1 MRKIPEVRSSL
12 NCSSDTSHVK
22 LYRLCSHYLFVYCYD
37 NLTTLWLNFHLPTII
52 LSKKVSIY
60 FSLCF
65 IPKKDVA
72 SLSHGFSHEFS
83 HGFSVHLRSTTFRE
97 RWKGAALWG
106 AETADSGALPR
117 SPDALLSNYTYI
129 YIYISISLYLYIYVY
144 SYIYISIPISV
155 CLHLH
160 IYLYICISMS
170 MSILISISRL
180 YIPISIYRYLYAYRS
195 TSIGLSLNLYI

>member
-129 YIYISISLYLYIYVY
+129 YIYISISLYLYIYIYICIFKYLYLYTYIRMSTSPYLSLYLYLYVY
-144 SYIYISIPISV
+144 VNIDFYISIVYP
-155 CLHLH
+155 
-160 IYLYICISMS
+160 YIH
-170 MSILISISRL
+170 ISISL
-180 YIPISIYRYLYAYRS
+180 CL
-195 TSIGLSLNLYI
+195 

>member
-1 MRKIPEVRSSL
+1 VRKIPEVRSSL

-129 YIYISISLYLYIYVY
+129 YIYISISLYLYIYICIFIYLYLYTYIRMSTSPYLSLYLYLYVY
-144 SYIYISIPISV
+144 VNIDFYISIVYP
-155 CLHLH
+155 
-160 IYLYICISMS
+160 YIH
-170 MSILISISRL
+170 ISISL
-180 YIPISIYRYLYAYRS
+180 CL
-195 TSIGLSLNLYI
+195 

>member
-129 YIYISISLYLYIYVY
+129 YIYISISLYLYIYICIFIYLYLYTYIRMSTSPYLSLYLYLYVY
-144 SYIYISIPISV
+144 VNIDFYISIVYP
-155 CLHLH
+155 
-160 IYLYICISMS
+160 YIH
-170 MSILISISRL
+170 ISISL
-180 YIPISIYRYLYAYRS
+180 CL
-195 TSIGLSLNLYI
+195 

>member
-129 YIYISISLYLYIYVY
+129 YIYISISLYLYIYIYVY
-144 SYIYISIPISV
+144 S
-155 CLHLH
+155 
-160 IYLYICISMS
+160 
-170 MSILISISRL
+170 
-180 YIPISIYRYLYAYRS
+180 
-195 TSIGLSLNLYI
+195 

>member
-129 YIYISISLYLYIYVY
+129 YTYIYIYVY

>member
-129 YIYISISLYLYIYVY
+129 YIYISISLYLYICIFIYLYLYTYIRMSTSPYLSLYLYLYVY
-144 SYIYISIPISV
+144 VNIDFYISIVYP
-155 CLHLH
+155 
-160 IYLYICISMS
+160 YIH
-170 MSILISISRL
+170 ISISL
-180 YIPISIYRYLYAYRS
+180 CL
-195 TSIGLSLNLYI
+195 

>member
-22 LYRLCSHYLFVYCYD
+22 LYRLCSLYLFVYCYD

-129 YIYISISLYLYIYVY
+129 YIYISISLYLYIYIY
-144 SYIYISIPISV
+144 MYIHIFISLYLYPYVYISIS
-155 CLHLH
+155 
-160 IYLYICISMS
+160 
-170 MSILISISRL
+170 ISISVSLCLCQYWFL
-180 YIPISIYRYLYAYRS
+180 YLDCISLYPYIDIS
-195 TSIGLSLNLYI
+195 MPIGLHL

>member
-60 FSLCF
+60 FSLCL

-129 YIYISISLYLYIYVY
+129 YIYISISLYLYIYIYMCIFIYLYLYTYIRMSTSPYLSLYLYLYVY
-144 SYIYISIPISV
+144 VNIDFYISIVYP
-155 CLHLH
+155 
-160 IYLYICISMS
+160 YIH
-170 MSILISISRL
+170 ISISL
-180 YIPISIYRYLYAYRS
+180 CL
-195 TSIGLSLNLYI
+195 

>member
-83 HGFSVHLRSTTFRE
+83 VHLRSTTFRE

-129 YIYISISLYLYIYVY
+129 YIYISISLYLYIYICIFIYLYLYTYIRMSTSPYLSLYLYLYVY
-144 SYIYISIPISV
+144 VNIDFYISIVYP
-155 CLHLH
+155 
-160 IYLYICISMS
+160 YIH
-170 MSILISISRL
+170 ISISL
-180 YIPISIYRYLYAYRS
+180 CL
-195 TSIGLSLNLYI
+195 

>member
-129 YIYISISLYLYIYVY
+129 YIYISISLPIYICIFIYLYLYTYIRMSTSPYLSLYLYLYVY
-144 SYIYISIPISV
+144 VNIDFYISIVYP
-155 CLHLH
+155 
-160 IYLYICISMS
+160 YIH
-170 MSILISISRL
+170 ISISL
-180 YIPISIYRYLYAYRS
+180 CL
-195 TSIGLSLNLYI
+195 

>member
-129 YIYISISLYLYIYVY
+129 YIYIYISLYLYIYICIFIYLYLYTYIRMSTSPYLSLYLYLYVY
-144 SYIYISIPISV
+144 VNIDFYISIVYP
-155 CLHLH
+155 
-160 IYLYICISMS
+160 YIH
-170 MSILISISRL
+170 ISISL
-180 YIPISIYRYLYAYRS
+180 CL
-195 TSIGLSLNLYI
+195 

>member
-129 YIYISISLYLYIYVY
+129 YIYISIPIYIYMYIHIFISLYLYPYV
-144 SYIYISIPISV
+144 YISIS
-155 CLHLH
+155 
-160 IYLYICISMS
+160 
-170 MSILISISRL
+170 ISISVSLCLCQYWFL
-180 YIPISIYRYLYAYRS
+180 YLDCISLYPYIDIS
-195 TSIGLSLNLYI
+195 MPIGLSLNLYI